1 MSAFVWSPQVGSVND
16 PTHDENILSVRGK
29 THQLDN
35 ESHQNNIG
43 SGGKLCRC
51 KSKRVEPWH
60 ILPQSI
66 SISQIKTLNQD
77 WESRNRII
85 VNHIKSNQ
93 DKSNQIG
100 SSNPKIKS
108 KTPHSVKSKGRNVK
122 CQMSSVKASSKHPC
136 SHSSFVF
143 LKIATSHS
151 FLKSHLSISLLLLK
165 SLIMSS

>member
-1 MSAFVWSPQVGSVND
+1 MSAFIRSPWVGSVND
-16 PTHDENILSVRGK
+16 PTHNENILSVRGK
-29 THQLDN
+29 THKPDDKN
-35 ESHQNNIG
+35 HQNNFG

-51 KSKRVEPWH
+51 ESKRVEPWH

-66 SISQIKTLNQD
+66 PISQIKTLNQD
-77 WESRNRII
+77 WESGNQII

-108 KTPHSVKSKGRNVK
+108 KTPHSVKSKGQN
-122 CQMSSVKASSKHPC
+122 VKASSKCPF

-143 LKIATSHS
+143 LKIATSS
-151 FLKSHLSISLLLLK
+151 SWNRCLKSHLSNC
-165 SLIMSS
+165 